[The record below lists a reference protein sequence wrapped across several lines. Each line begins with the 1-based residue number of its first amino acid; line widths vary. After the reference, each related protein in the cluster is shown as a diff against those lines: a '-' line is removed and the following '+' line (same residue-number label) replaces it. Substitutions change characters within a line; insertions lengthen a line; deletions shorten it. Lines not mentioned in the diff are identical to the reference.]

1 LRQLSLRKPRR
12 RLIIDRGGRRP
23 VVPKYTFRILS
34 PGKVDEVAELEFP
47 NDAAALRDARHAI
60 GDVLRDMELNE
71 IASSELIEVRNQ
83 EGELVGRVSTRSPED
98 SQ

>member
-1 LRQLSLRKPRR
+1 
-12 RLIIDRGGRRP
+12 
-23 VVPKYTFRILS
+23 VPKYTFRILS

-47 NDAAALRDARHAI
+47 NDTAALRDARPAG

-98 SQ
+98 SE